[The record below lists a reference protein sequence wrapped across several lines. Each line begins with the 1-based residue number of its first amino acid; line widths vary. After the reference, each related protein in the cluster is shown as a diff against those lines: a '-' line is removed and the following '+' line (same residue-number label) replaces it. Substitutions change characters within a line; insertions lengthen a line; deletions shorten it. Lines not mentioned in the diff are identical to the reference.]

1 MTAPMNQTPGAGC
14 WRIDD
19 LARRADLTV
28 DTVRYYQRE
37 GLLPA
42 GARAGRANLYGP
54 SHLERLERI
63 RELQS
68 RRFSLAAIRA
78 LLANDRPGLVEG
90 IFGDLGS
97 GPTYSFHD
105 LVERSGI
112 DGELAAAL
120 CESGLLRDPAEYG
133 RASYDGEDLDL
144 VRTMAELHGIGLP
157 TKALVAL
164 GHIYVDGIEATQRQI
179 IEVFAGEGPVSWDAD
194 ELSAFQSTS
203 ADSALEILPLM
214 RRIVDYTHHRTIQ
227 RLTLGAIERGAV
239 ELPDGDQSSV

>member
-1 MTAPMNQTPGAGC
+1 MKQKPGAGC

-37 GLLPA
+37 GLLPP
-42 GARAGRANLYGP
+42 GERAGRANLYGP

-63 RELQS
+63 RDLQS

-90 IFGDLGS
+90 IFGDERA
-97 GPTYSFHD
+97 GPTYTFDD

-112 DGELAAAL
+112 DPNLAGVL

-133 RASYDGEDLDL
+133 RSSYDGEDLDL
-144 VRTMAELHGIGLP
+144 VRTMAELHTIGVP

-164 GHIYVDGIEATQRQI
+164 GRIYVAGIEATQQQVI
-179 IEVFAGEGPVSWDAD
+179 DVFGGAGPVEWEDDELADFKTVAGEH
-194 ELSAFQSTS
+194 
-203 ADSALEILPLM
+203 ALELLPLM

-239 ELPDGDQSSV
+239 AAPDDGIG

>member
-1 MTAPMNQTPGAGC
+1 MKQTPGAGC

-42 GARAGRANLYGP
+42 GERAGRANLYGP

-90 IFGDLGS
+90 IFGDVGD
-97 GPTYSFHD
+97 GPTYTFDD

-112 DGELAAAL
+112 DAELAAAL

-133 RASYDGEDLDL
+133 RSSYDGEDLDL
-144 VRTMAELHGIGLP
+144 VRTMAELHGLGLP

-164 GHIYVDGIEATQRQI
+164 GRIYVAGIETTQQQVI
-179 IEVFAGEGPVSWDAD
+179 DVFGGEGPVAWEAD
-194 ELSAFQSTS
+194 ELAEFQTTAAESAI
-203 ADSALEILPLM
+203 DILPLM

-239 ELPDGDQSSV
+239 AAPSEQEVPS